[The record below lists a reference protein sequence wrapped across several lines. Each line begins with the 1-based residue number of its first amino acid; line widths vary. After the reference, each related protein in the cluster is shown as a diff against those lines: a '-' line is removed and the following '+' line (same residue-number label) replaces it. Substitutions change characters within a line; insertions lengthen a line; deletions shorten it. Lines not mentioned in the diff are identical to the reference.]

1 MRFAGNPRF
10 ASWKSWR
17 QSVNLYAANFCY
29 HLIPDKL
36 DPFDK
41 QTFTKNPMEFWT
53 VSTNVQTGEP
63 NYHLLK
69 DCSYTDLEWVRAS
82 ASIPFFAHPVAIGG
96 HFYFDGGVS
105 NSIPLNFAE
114 KHYDKNIV
122 ITTQPKSYR
131 KKRDKLWP
139 IEKVVLH
146 NYPAVL
152 EKIKTR
158 SADYNAC
165 LNEIEDKENKG
176 DIFVIRP
183 PHSLNI
189 GTMEN
194 DQSELRRVYQIGR
207 KEAEQK
213 LTLLE
218 KYLNC

>member
-1 MRFAGNPRF
+1 
-10 ASWKSWR
+10 
-17 QSVNLYAANFCY
+17 
-29 HLIPDKL
+29 
-36 DPFDK
+36 
-41 QTFTKNPMEFWT
+41 MEFWT

-183 PHSLNI
+183 THSLNI

>member
-1 MRFAGNPRF
+1 
-10 ASWKSWR
+10 
-17 QSVNLYAANFCY
+17 
-29 HLIPDKL
+29 
-36 DPFDK
+36 
-41 QTFTKNPMEFWT
+41 MEFWT

-82 ASIPFFAHPVAIGG
+82 ASIPFFAHSVAIGG

-105 NSIPLNFAE
+105 DSIPLNFAE

-165 LNEIEDKENKG
+165 LNEIEDKEN
-176 DIFVIRP
+176 
-183 PHSLNI
+183 
-189 GTMEN
+189 
-194 DQSELRRVYQIGR
+194 IGR
-207 KEAEQK
+207 H
-213 LTLLE
+213 LCDSSSSFI
-218 KYLNC
+218 KYWHSGK